1 VSPMAEVDDL
11 LAAISERLKDAMED
25 FRAAVRCIEKHGATR
40 AAANCILDVLRGEEV
55 TPK

>member
-25 FRAAVRCIEKHGATR
+25 FRAAVRCVEKHGATR